1 MVTPYGFVIRS
12 DQNDSENWLC
22 RYTEDRK
29 EDRTILFIYS
39 QTGQL
44 EHILINDFGK
54 AEEEWTFYGMDCR
67 MTVEDWVKEQSAV
80 IFGHNMVLFGTGI
93 GFEKLEIGKISW
105 GCYMRYRKPE
115 GRICYGSRNDFCD
128 RISSICFRGRKNI

>member
-39 QTGQL
+39 QTG
-44 EHILINDFGK
+44 
-54 AEEEWTFYGMDCR
+54 
-67 MTVEDWVKEQSAV
+67 
-80 IFGHNMVLFGTGI
+80 
-93 GFEKLEIGKISW
+93 
-105 GCYMRYRKPE
+105 
-115 GRICYGSRNDFCD
+115 
-128 RISSICFRGRKNI
+128 